1 MRVGWVAGDLT
12 RVKSEVTG
20 NGYIFVIARQTGN
33 KFPRTGKVSG
43 IQDGATLENLHA
55 DEGLD

>member
-1 MRVGWVAGDLT
+1 MAGDLT
-12 RVKSEVTG
+12 RVKSEVAG
-20 NGYIFVIARQTGN
+20 NGYIFMIARQTGN